1 MPIDV
6 RQIFDFLNV
15 FQIFWKKKQ
24 HIKINYILFSFYF
37 QTIIPEVI
45 KQNQAEY
52 CISRFQKCN
61 LWCQHTPI
69 FTFLN
74 WICKYKNYS
83 DINFFSLDTFFLII
97 FYLGVY
103 KSNTLVD
110 ERTWPNLNLHDRWQV
125 CQGSLYWLKLD
136 LFFKRKMKCF
146 SFLNFTHV
154 SLEI

>member
-1 MPIDV
+1 MILYSKIV
-6 RQIFDFLNV
+6 LINSIANRCEANFLLPKRLSN
-15 FQIFWKKKQ
+15 ILKKKQ
-24 HIKINYILFSFYF
+24 HIKINYILYSFYF

-83 DINFFSLDTFFLII
+83 DINFFFSGYFLLNNILPGSLQIKYFGRWENMAKFKPT
-97 FYLGVY
+97 
-103 KSNTLVD
+103 
-110 ERTWPNLNLHDRWQV
+110 WQV
-125 CQGSLYWLKLD
+125 ASVPRITLLIEAWSVFQKKNEM
-136 LFFKRKMKCF
+136 F
-146 SFLNFTHV
+146 
-154 SLEI
+154 